1 MKDSKYKVL
10 ALLGLFVFALTGCSP
25 TVALEP
31 AENANDPDCAEII
44 VRLPDELADL
54 PKRTINAQSTA
65 AWGEPVAVIL
75 RCGLEKVEVSA
86 LTCVTVGGIDWL
98 VDESAKPN
106 YRFITYA
113 TDPTTEVIINSEI
126 VSGVSVLEG
135 LSGSV
140 GVVGPDKFCT
150 GIEQ

>member
-1 MKDSKYKVL
+1 MNLSKHKLL
-10 ALLGLFVFALTGCSP
+10 ALIGVTVFALTGCSP

-31 AENANDPDCAEII
+31 AELANDPDCAEII

-86 LTCVTVGGIDWL
+86 LTCVSVGGIDWL

-113 TDPTTEVIINSEI
+113 TTPATEVIIDSEK
-126 VSGVSVLEG
+126 VSGVTVLEG
-135 LSGSV
+135 LAGSV
-140 GVVGPDKFCT
+140 GVVSPDKFCT

>member
-1 MKDSKYKVL
+1 MNLSKHKLL
-10 ALLGLFVFALTGCSP
+10 ALIGVTVFALTGCSP

-31 AENANDPDCAEII
+31 ADLANDPDCAEII

-75 RCGLEKVEVSA
+75 RCGLEKIEVST
-86 LTCVTVGGIDWL
+86 LPCVSVGGIDWL

-113 TDPTTEVIINSEI
+113 TEPATEVIVDSEK

-140 GVVGPDKFCT
+140 GVIGPDKFCT
-150 GIEQ
+150 GIAE